1 MKRLTLCLLALSLIP
16 LSAGFAAASN
26 DPVNVKEVKVKKDKD
41 KEKSVPEPALL
52 LLLAG
57 AAGVAGARKVWKSRG

>member
-16 LSAGFAAASN
+16 LSAGFATASN
-26 DPVNVKEVKVKKDKD
+26 GPVKVKEEKVK

-57 AAGVAGARKVWKSRG
+57 AAGVAGARKVWKSRE

>member
-26 DPVNVKEVKVKKDKD
+26 GPVKEEKVK

-57 AAGVAGARKVWKSRG
+57 AAGVAGARKVWKSRE